1 MDGKIYF
8 RYGVMGSGK
17 TLQLVGTAFNFL
29 IDKGIPVLVVKP
41 GKDTRSTKIKSRVP
55 GVYVNCINI
64 PEDTNVYGMIADK
77 VLLKDEKISWIIA
90 DESQFFTKEQIDQFS
105 DVADEFGINII
116 FYGLRTDF
124 KGEMFEGSKR
134 ILEVADKIE
143 ELKSAC
149 FCGRKATINARVI
162 DGYVAT
168 EGEQVVIG
176 ANEMYVPLC
185 RKCWKRHIRQH
196 IPIELPNVKN
206 NLTDE

>member
-1 MDGKIYF
+1 
-8 RYGVMGSGK
+8 MGSGK

-64 PEDTNVYGMIADK
+64 PENTNVYGMIADK
-77 VLLKDEKISWIIA
+77 ILLKEEKISWIIA

>member
-1 MDGKIYF
+1 
-8 RYGVMGSGK
+8 MGSGK

-77 VLLKDEKISWIIA
+77 VLLKEEKISWIIA

-105 DVADEFGINII
+105 DVADAFGINII

-124 KGEMFEGSKR
+124 KGELFEGSKR

-149 FCGRKATINARVI
+149 FCGRKATINARVV

>member
-1 MDGKIYF
+1 
-8 RYGVMGSGK
+8 MGSGK